1 MSLVNSALPNAI
13 LQTACCKLTQILSI
27 LLCSLIM
34 YPAVTFFCIASI
46 GMIVSGTSYTAAI
59 VPIIIASMYFVLQFY
74 LRTSR
79 QMRYLDLEAK
89 SPLYSH
95 FTETTGGLQYIRGRG
110 LGDRFIQQNL
120 ERLDESQ
127 KPYYYMF
134 CIQRWLNL
142 TLDVIL
148 LLVAVIVETLAV
160 VFTSQTSE
168 SGTGLALLALLSFAL
183 YMQLCITA
191 WTNLETSLGAMA
203 RIRHFAENTPVEEE
217 PDEPASLDKNW
228 PHEGN
233 LTVSDLTTS
242 YR

>member
-1 MSLVNSALPNAI
+1 
-13 LQTACCKLTQILSI
+13 
-27 LLCSLIM
+27 
-34 YPAVTFFCIASI
+34 
-46 GMIVSGTSYTAAI
+46 MIVSGTSYTAAI
-59 VPIIIASMYFVLQFY
+59 VPVIIASMYFVLQFY

-110 LGDRFIQQNL
+110 LGDRFIHQSLQ
-120 ERLDESQ
+120 RLDESQ

-148 LLVAVIVETLAV
+148 LLVAVIVETFAV
-160 VFTSQTSE
+160 VFTSQASE
-168 SGTGLALLALLSFAL
+168 SGTGLALLALLNFAM
-183 YMQLCITA
+183 YMQMCITA
-191 WTNLETSLGAMA
+191 WTNMETSLGAMA
-203 RIRHFAENTPVEEE
+203 RIRYFVEETPVEDEPEE
-217 PDEPASLDKNW
+217 PATLDKNW
-228 PHEGN
+228 PHEGS